1 MAELFPVD
9 LQDMRE
15 ECQRELDMRK
25 RVYSDA
31 VSHKRMNR
39 RLADRRI
46 DIMAAVVALLDRL
59 ITEQGRTDDGQA
71 NGSLD
76 RGQAV

>member
-1 MAELFPVD
+1 MPELFPVA

-15 ECQRELDMRK
+15 ECQRELDVRK
-25 RVYSDA
+25 RFYGDKVA
-31 VSHKRMNR
+31 HRQMNR

-59 ITEQGRTDDGQA
+59 ISE
-71 NGSLD
+71 
-76 RGQAV
+76 RGGPAQ

>member
-1 MAELFPVD
+1 MAELLPVD

-15 ECQRELDMRK
+15 ECRRELNMR
-25 RVYSDA
+25 RLVYSQL
-31 VSHKRMNR
+31 VRERRMNR

-59 ITEQGRTDDGQA
+59 ISERGGQA
-71 NGSLD
+71 
-76 RGQAV
+76 Q

>member
-1 MAELFPVD
+1 MAELFPIE

-15 ECQRELDMRK
+15 ECQRELDIRK
-25 RVYSDA
+25 RVYSNA
-31 VSHKRMNR
+31 VLHRTMNR

-59 ITEQGRTDDGQA
+59 ISEQGRGKDA
-71 NGSLD
+71 
-76 RGQAV
+76 

>member
-9 LQDMRE
+9 LRDMRE
-15 ECQRELDMRK
+15 ECQRELDQRK

-31 VSHKRMNR
+31 VSHKRMNA
-39 RLADRRI
+39 RLAARRI

-59 ITEQGRTDDGQA
+59 ITEQGRGKDA
-71 NGSLD
+71 
-76 RGQAV
+76 

>member
-1 MAELFPVD
+1 MSDLLPIELR
-9 LQDMRE
+9 DMRE

-25 RVYSDA
+25 RVYSDMVA
-31 VSHKRMNR
+31 HRQMNR

-59 ITEQGRTDDGQA
+59 ISEQEVNTQ
-71 NGSLD
+71 
-76 RGQAV
+76 